1 MNDIFIHPTSL
12 VETHHIG
19 HGTQIW
25 AFAQILKGATI
36 GAQCNIGDHCF
47 IESDVKI
54 ADNVIIK
61 HGNKI
66 WSGVMLNNGRF
77 VGPSQLT
84 ATRQHLSVTHAV
96 QSGATY
102 NNRQWLVTTRIH
114 EGASI
119 RAGATVLAGTQIG
132 KFSIVGAGAVVTK
145 DVPAY
150 ALVMGNPAHVQGW
163 VCQCGHPLSFDSHLA
178 HCAICNLHYAK
189 DGKVIKLIAF

>member
-12 VETHHIG
+12 VETQHIG
-19 HGTQIW
+19 QGTQIW

-47 IESDVKI
+47 IESDVNI
-54 ADNVIIK
+54 ADNVIIN

-77 VGPSQLT
+77 VGPIQLLS
-84 ATRQHLSVTHAV
+84 TRQRLSVPQLSVA
-96 QSGATY
+96 SATY

-119 RAGATVLAGTQIG
+119 RSGATVLAGTQIG
-132 KFSIVGAGAVVTK
+132 KFSIVGTGAVVTK

-150 ALVMGNPAHVQGW
+150 ALVVGNPAHVRGW
-163 VCQCGHPLSFDSHLA
+163 VCQCGQPLRFHNRLA
-178 HCAICNLHYAK
+178 RCAICNLNYVK
-189 DGKVIKLIAF
+189 DGKAIKLAAF

>member
-1 MNDIFIHPTSL
+1 MSDIFIHPTSL
-12 VETHHIG
+12 VETRQIG
-19 HGTQIW
+19 QGTQIW
-25 AFAQILKGATI
+25 AFAQISKGTTI
-36 GAQCNIGDHCF
+36 GSQCNIGDHCF

-66 WSGVMLNNGRF
+66 WSGVMLNNGQF
-77 VGPSQLT
+77 VGPTQLSST
-84 ATRQHLSVTHAV
+84 KLRLPINQLSKA
-96 QSGATY
+96 SATY

-132 KFSIVGAGAVVTK
+132 KFSIIGAGAVVTK

-150 ALVMGNPAHVQGW
+150 ALVVGSPARVQGW
-163 VCQCGHPLSFDSHLA
+163 VCQCGQPLSFHNHLA

-189 DGKVIKLIAF
+189 DGKVIKLVAF